1 MLYRQGKVSVTV
13 PSSTRT
19 FACQANVK
27 HILMTQAPVIRPE
40 QLAPREV
47 IAFPQVDEFYDMM
60 QYRLNMIASGFI
72 FQGPFTVFLNALP
85 RQRTTFIDRN
95 SNVPLIYGGIPRQ
108 RDLLHELALHGPYPE
123 LDEHWDHLDHTA
135 LDSGTAVVSSQLY
148 QAFSAGSYGFSDIPR
163 VGMGTLK
170 SYFASILE
178 ENHPGKP
185 TSRQL
190 AEYQI
195 LKRYFNIEEDLYVS
209 IPLIMFGEFDGI
221 MHFVYKKKDDLR
233 QRFRSLGG
241 LIRSASAMIET
252 QVLEWDLVG
261 RNPEKSKAILM
272 PLEETFYENVNRN
285 PIMRELGFKEYY
297 RKYLGF
303 YQKRIR
309 FNDDV
314 IHSKVYR
321 PYLKAA
327 ITAIMIDSFAH
338 NVSAHSLVALNWWF
352 KQRAENI
359 RSFQRIHRQEVEEVK
374 DLVEA
379 YLPEGYDQDRI
390 FELLKPW
397 VTGLFV
403 RNADPEYDLVNFSGP
418 LAREIQPLLKFLMQ
432 KGAFWSGI
440 SRDNNFGGESA
451 SAFDVLWNDFINN
464 PLYLGTIAKSE
475 DIHRLRFRVIVYEPL
490 QPGDIDPE
498 RPEYL
503 SKKPLVDGIFV
514 EVDLK
519 SRRPDILSYP
529 NGKRG
534 YPITEEE
541 CLCIETYPEL
551 EEMSDFV
558 APGND
563 YIKVKEFLE
572 DCQLFFPGE
581 VVGRHAFFTLI
592 ENKIRNVKHFKGD
605 ALRKMQQEGL
615 ELCISFQERPVR
627 MDHPRDQALYS
638 VGIWLNGLVKFAMK
652 DGSLLPHVRFD
663 SLRKGIMDEDS
674 FAPRL
679 GGSSQDKLCASML
692 FNNFFLHV
700 QNGDGNELRDRSDDT
715 ERDTAFYPW
724 IVPVVSPAQNM
735 YQDIEFGAKNAEEQA
750 EIRQRFSIEE
760 GYQKKFFHIWKAA
773 DIHWVNGPED
783 TDFIWDNLARFKFV
797 GLSAAKEQ
805 LQELLFDMIRS
816 KGVLRV
822 ITHQLVPNLTGDAAI
837 VNAYQ
842 YWLRD
847 WMGNTTGSVRLLVD
861 NALVGKFVYGSDQAH
876 YLRYYPVWEL
886 NEAEHEAEAGSTQDL
901 HIAHGG
907 DTDNRQLL
915 RYRNHGIYVKY
926 FQSELVPNQPLSVKA
941 QARMAEF
948 FEVLTTRISIFDS
961 RVYYRLGDPERRQT
975 LADQLLLHVFDESN
989 QAAANNDWLGHWEG
1003 RKEWIVKHSNFLVLH
1018 LSFIEK
1024 ILLTK
1029 YVDHPDFTDENIG
1042 LFIQEEIMPY
1052 AAKMDGQVRDNFM
1065 LVITTGRGRTKWW
1078 TRLSEEENYTKYRRF
1093 TNFRPVESIISA
1105 IEDAVNRRDDIEVK
1119 YNLVKVM
1126 FGS

>member
-1 MLYRQGKVSVTV
+1 
-13 PSSTRT
+13 
-19 FACQANVK
+19 
-27 HILMTQAPVIRPE
+27 MTQAPAIRPE

-47 IAFPQVDEFYDMM
+47 IAFPQVDEFYDML
-60 QYRLNMIASGFI
+60 QYRLNMISSGFI
-72 FQGPFTVFLNALP
+72 FQNPFTIFVNALP
-85 RQRTTFIDRN
+85 RERTTFIDRY
-95 SNVPLIYGGIPRQ
+95 SNVQLIYAGIRRQ
-108 RDLLHELALHGPYPE
+108 RDLLNDLTFRTPNPK
-123 LDEHWDHLDHTA
+123 LDAYWDFLDHTA
-135 LDSGTAVVSSQLY
+135 LDSDTAVVSSQLY
-148 QAFSAGSYGFSDIPR
+148 QAFSNGSYKFSDIPR
-163 VGMGTLK
+163 VGMGRLK
-170 SYFASILE
+170 SYFAPILDP
-178 ENHPGKP
+178 NYPGAP
-185 TSRQL
+185 ATPRQR

-195 LKRYFNIEEDLYVS
+195 LKEFFDIEKDLYMS
-209 IPLIMFGEFDGI
+209 IPLVLFGEFDGV
-221 MHFVYKKKDDLR
+221 MHFVYSHRDDMSAR
-233 QRFRSLGG
+233 QRSLGG

-272 PLEETFYENVNRN
+272 PLEEIFYENVNRN
-285 PIMRELGFKEYY
+285 PILRELGFREYY

-359 RSFQRIHRQEVEEVK
+359 RSFQKVHRGEVEEVRE
-374 DLVEA
+374 LVDA
-379 YLPEGYDQDRI
+379 YLPEGYDRDRI
-390 FELLKPW
+390 YGLLKPW
-397 VTGLFV
+397 ITGLFV
-403 RNADPEYDLVNFSGP
+403 RDADPDYDLVNFSGP

-451 SAFDVLWNDFINN
+451 TAFDVLWNDFINN

-475 DIHRLRFRVIVYEPL
+475 DIHRLRFRVIVYEP
-490 QPGDIDPE
+490 DAPE
-498 RPEYL
+498 PADASRPECRP
-503 SKKPLVDGIFV
+503 KKPLVDGIFV

-519 SRRPDILSYP
+519 NKRPDIVDYP

-534 YPITEEE
+534 YPLTDDH
-541 CLCIETYPEL
+541 CLCMEAFPEL

-558 APGND
+558 APGID
-563 YIKVKEFLE
+563 FEAIKDALE
-572 DCQLFFPGE
+572 SCQLFFPGE

-605 ALRKMQQEGL
+605 ALRQMQQGGL
-615 ELCISFQERPVR
+615 ELCISFQERSVR
-627 MDHPRDQALYS
+627 RSHKEDRALYS
-638 VGIWLNGLVKFAMK
+638 VGIWLNGLVKFRVK
-652 DGSLLPHVRFD
+652 DGTLLPAARYENL
-663 SLRKGIMDEDS
+663 SKGIMDEDS

-692 FNNFFLHV
+692 FNNFFLNV
-700 QNGDGNELRDRSDDT
+700 QNGDKNELRDRTEDT
-715 ERDTAFYPW
+715 ERDEAFYPW
-724 IVPVVSPAQNM
+724 IIPAASPADDM
-735 YQDIEFGAKNAEEQA
+735 HADVEFHTKTEGELARVDEDFDIT
-750 EIRQRFSIEE
+750 E
-760 GYQKKFFHIWKAA
+760 GYMKKYFHIWKAA
-773 DIHWVNGPED
+773 DIHWVRSLED
-783 TDFIWDNLARFKFV
+783 TDFIWDNLARFRFV
-797 GLSAAKEQ
+797 GLFAQ
-805 LQELLFDMIRS
+805 NDHLQQLLFERIRS

-822 ITHQLVPNLTGDAAI
+822 ISRDLEPNLAGDAAI
-837 VNAYQ
+837 YRAYQ
-842 YWLRD
+842 CWLRE
-847 WMGNTTGSVRLLVD
+847 WMGEQANTTRLFVD
-861 NALVGKFVYGSDQAH
+861 NAVVGKFVYDPGAKEVMR
-876 YLRYYPVWEL
+876 YLPVWEL
-886 NEAEHEAEAGSTQDL
+886 AKEAPEETTGTVQDL

-907 DTDNRQLL
+907 DSDNHKLL
-915 RYRNHGIYVKY
+915 RYRSHGIYVKY
-926 FQSELVPNQPLSVKA
+926 FTSELVPNQPLTVKA
-941 QARMAEF
+941 NARMAEF
-948 FEVLTTRISIFDS
+948 FEVLATRICIFDS
-961 RVYYRLGDPERRQT
+961 RVYYRLGDPKRRET
-975 LADQLLLHVFDESN
+975 LAEQLLLHVYDESN
-989 QAAANNDWLGHWEG
+989 AEGLSNDWLGHWEHH
-1003 RKEWIVKHSNFLVLH
+1003 KEWIITKSHFLVLH

-1029 YVDHPDFTDENIG
+1029 YSDHPDFADENIG
-1042 LFIQEEIMPY
+1042 LFIQEEIMPF
-1052 AAKMDGQVRDNFM
+1052 AQEENGMVRDNFV

-1078 TRLSEEENYTKYRRF
+1078 TKLSEEDSYNDYRRF

>member
-1 MLYRQGKVSVTV
+1 
-13 PSSTRT
+13 
-19 FACQANVK
+19 
-27 HILMTQAPVIRPE
+27 MTQAPAIRPE

-47 IAFPQVDEFYDMM
+47 IAFPQVDEFYDML
-60 QYRLNMIASGFI
+60 QYRLNMISSGFI
-72 FQGPFTVFLNALP
+72 FQNPFTIFVNALP
-85 RQRTTFIDRN
+85 RERTTFIDRY
-95 SNVPLIYGGIPRQ
+95 SNVQLIYAGIRRQ
-108 RDLLHELALHGPYPE
+108 RELLNDLTFRTPNAK
-123 LDEHWDHLDHTA
+123 LDAYWDFLDHTA
-135 LDSGTAVVSSQLY
+135 LDSDTAVVSSQLY
-148 QAFSAGSYGFSDIPR
+148 QAFSNGTYKFSDIPR
-163 VGMGTLK
+163 VGTGRLK
-170 SYFASILE
+170 SYFAPILDP
-178 ENHPGKP
+178 NYAGAPATP
-185 TSRQL
+185 RQR

-195 LKRYFNIEEDLYVS
+195 LKEFFDIEKDLYMS
-209 IPLIMFGEFDGI
+209 IPLVLFGEFDGI
-221 MHFVYKKKDDLR
+221 MHFVYSHRDDLAGR
-233 QRFRSLGG
+233 QRSLAG

-272 PLEETFYENVNRN
+272 PLEEAFYENVNRN
-285 PIMRELGFKEYY
+285 PILRELGFQEYY

-359 RSFQRIHRQEVEEVK
+359 RSFQKIHHGEVAEVK
-374 DLVEA
+374 DLVDT
-379 YLPEGYDQDRI
+379 YVPEGYDRDRI
-390 FELLKPW
+390 YGLLKPW

-403 RNADPEYDLVNFSGP
+403 RDADPDYDLVNFSGP

-451 SAFDVLWNDFINN
+451 TAFDVLWNDFINN

-475 DIHRLRFRVIVYEPL
+475 DIHRLRFRVIVYEP
-490 QPGDIDPE
+490 DAPE
-498 RPEYL
+498 PADANRPEYRP
-503 SKKPLVDGIFV
+503 KKPLVDGVFV

-519 SRRPDILSYP
+519 NKRPDIVDYP
-529 NGKRG
+529 SGKRG
-534 YPITEEE
+534 FPLSEDH
-541 CLCIETYPEL
+541 CLCMETFPEL

-558 APGND
+558 APGKD
-563 YIKVKEFLE
+563 YEMIKDALE
-572 DCQLFFPGE
+572 SCQLFFPGE

-605 ALRKMQQEGL
+605 ALRQMQQEGL
-615 ELCISFQERPVR
+615 ELCISFQERSVR
-627 MDHPRDQALYS
+627 RAHKEDRALYS
-638 VGIWLNGLVKFAMK
+638 VGIWLNGLVKFRVK
-652 DGSLLPHVRFD
+652 DGTLLPATRYRNL
-663 SLRKGIMDEDS
+663 SKGIMDEDS

-692 FNNFFLHV
+692 FNNFFLYV
-700 QNGDGNELRDRSDDT
+700 QNGDKNELRDRTEDT
-715 ERDTAFYPW
+715 ERDESFYPW
-724 IVPVVSPAQNM
+724 IIPAASPSEDMHADVEFHTKTEGDLTRVDNDF
-735 YQDIEFGAKNAEEQA
+735 DIT
-750 EIRQRFSIEE
+750 E
-760 GYQKKFFHIWKAA
+760 GYMKKYFHIWKAA
-773 DIHWVNGPED
+773 DIHWVRSLED
-783 TDFIWDNLARFKFV
+783 TDFIWDNLARFRFV
-797 GLSAAKEQ
+797 GLFAQ
-805 LQELLFDMIRS
+805 NDHLQQLLFERIRS

-822 ITHQLVPNLTGDAAI
+822 ISRDLEPNLAGDAAI
-837 VNAYQ
+837 YRAYQ
-842 YWLRD
+842 CWLRE
-847 WMGNTTGSVRLLVD
+847 WMGEKSNTIRLFVD
-861 NALVGKFVYGSDQAH
+861 NAVVGKFYYEPDAKDCM
-876 YLRYYPVWEL
+876 RYMPVWEL
-886 NEAEHEAEAGSTQDL
+886 GSGEDEVEESSNVQDL

-907 DTDNRQLL
+907 DTDNYKLL
-915 RYRNHGIYVKY
+915 RYRSHGIYVKY
-926 FQSELVPNQPLSVKA
+926 FTSELMPNQPLSVKA
-941 QARMAEF
+941 NARMAEF
-948 FEVLTTRISIFDS
+948 FEVLATRICIFDS
-961 RVYYRLGDPERRQT
+961 RVYYRLGDPKRRET
-975 LADQLLLHVFDESN
+975 LAEQLLLHVYDESN
-989 QAAANNDWLGHWEG
+989 SEGQNNDWLGHWESH
-1003 RKEWIVKHSNFLVLH
+1003 KEWIITKSHFLVLH

-1029 YVDHPDFTDENIG
+1029 YSDHPDFSDENIG
-1042 LFIQEEIMPY
+1042 LFIQEEIMPF
-1052 AAKMDGQVRDNFM
+1052 AQEENGMVRDNFV

-1078 TRLSEEENYTKYRRF
+1078 TKLAEEDSYNDYRRF